1 MVNMQLKILIIDDD
15 FELRDVIVDL
25 FKEHNFIVFQA
36 ENGKQGL
43 GILEK
48 ENIDCVLTD
57 VQMPVMNGME
67 FLKASRAKFGVKPP
81 IFIMTAAS
89 IYPEPQFFSEGANG
103 FYDKPVDID
112 EFVNYVKSNII
123 ISKV

>member
-1 MVNMQLKILIIDDD
+1 MQLKILIVEDD
-15 FELRDVIVDL
+15 FELRDVIADL
-25 FKEHNFIVFQA
+25 FKVHNFIVFQA
-36 ENGKQGL
+36 ENGKQGM

-48 ENIDCVLTD
+48 EHVDYVLTD

-67 FLKASRAKFGVKPP
+67 FLKASRAKFGAKLP

-103 FYDKPVDID
+103 FYEKPIDID
-112 EFVNYVKSNII
+112 EFVNHLKSKSDLS
-123 ISKV
+123 IS